1 MSNKVIEVVCG
12 VVFDQAQRLLAAQ
25 RPAGKALAG
34 KWEFPGGKL
43 EKGETPAAALQR
55 ELIEELSLRVTVLDE
70 MYRLTVKTP
79 DNNTLILYFLR
90 AIRQEASQVLP
101 QENQQFCWVKKSQL
115 KSVDWLDTDKEF
127 VEYLAAAYGQ
137 D

>member
-1 MSNKVIEVVCG
+1 MNKKVIEVVCG
-12 VVFDQAQRLLAAQ
+12 VVFDRQQRLLAAQ

-43 EKGETPAAALQR
+43 EKGETAAQALRR
-55 ELIEELSLRVTVLDE
+55 ELDEELSLPVTVLDE
-70 MYRLTVKTP
+70 MYRMTVETP

-90 AIRQEASQVLP
+90 AILP
-101 QENQQFCWVKKSQL
+101 DGCKPVPRENQQFCWVEKSRL
-115 KSVDWLDTDKEF
+115 KTIDWLDTDKEF
-127 VEYLAAAYGQ
+127 VEFLAAAYGQ

>member
-12 VVFDQAQRLLAAQ
+12 VVFDRQQRLLAAQ

-43 EKGETPAAALQR
+43 EKGETAAQALSR
-55 ELIEELSLRVTVLDE
+55 ELDEELSLPVTVLDE
-70 MYRLTVKTP
+70 MYRLTAGTP
-79 DNNTLILYFLR
+79 DNNILILYFLR
-90 AIRQEASQVLP
+90 AIVQDASQVIP
-101 QENQQFCWVKKSQL
+101 QENQQFCWVEKKRLNSI
-115 KSVDWLDTDKEF
+115 DWLDTDKEF
-127 VEYLAAAYGQ
+127 VEYLTGAYGK

>member
-12 VVFDQAQRLLAAQ
+12 VVFDRQQRLLAAQ

-43 EKGETPAAALQR
+43 EKGETAARALSR
-55 ELIEELSLRVTVLDE
+55 ELDEELSLHVTVLDE
-70 MYRLTVKTP
+70 MYRLTAGTP
-79 DNNTLILYFLR
+79 DNNILILYFLR
-90 AIRQEASQVLP
+90 AIVQDASQVIP
-101 QENQQFCWVKKSQL
+101 QENQQFCWVEKKRLNSI
-115 KSVDWLDTDKEF
+115 DWLDTDKEF
-127 VEYLAAAYGQ
+127 VEYLTGAYGK

>member
-12 VVFDQAQRLLAAQ
+12 VVFDRQQRLLAAQ
-25 RPAGKALAG
+25 RPVGKALAG

-43 EKGETPAAALQR
+43 EKGETAAQALRR
-55 ELIEELSLRVTVLDE
+55 ELDEELSLPVTVLDE
-70 MYRLTVKTP
+70 MYRMRVETP

-90 AIRQEASQVLP
+90 AILP
-101 QENQQFCWVKKSQL
+101 DGCKPVPRENQQFCWVGKSRL
-115 KSVDWLDTDKEF
+115 KTIDWLDTDKEF
-127 VEYLAAAYGQ
+127 VEFLAAAYGQ